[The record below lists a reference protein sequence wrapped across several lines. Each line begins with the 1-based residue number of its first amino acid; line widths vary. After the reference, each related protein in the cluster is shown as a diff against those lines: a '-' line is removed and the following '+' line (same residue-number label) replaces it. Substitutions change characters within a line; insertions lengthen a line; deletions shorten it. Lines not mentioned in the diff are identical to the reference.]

1 MSIYEQRF
9 NVQQPITAPQAGYK
23 FYQPYFEDY
32 QRRLGAGVFGTPGG
46 VGGLINQPQDI
57 PLQQTAGMTPY
68 MMMARANAMGAS
80 PYTPAYQTSAQLMD
94 EAAGGYRASTGGFDP
109 SRMISPYYD
118 PFESQVIDDTLER
131 MRRTSDQ
138 QDIAARAQDISSGA
152 FGGSRSRLL
161 AKERQRESDRGIM
174 QALAGIRSQGFQSA
188 RDAAMAENA
197 RRMAAMSGAAGGLG
211 GIAGQVLGL
220 GGQRQ
225 QEMMNYVNLLNTL
238 GGQGRDIYETGL
250 GRLYDAAVRR
260 SQEPWE
266 RIMRG
271 MNVLQGIRPGELIGG
286 YGTTVPSQPPKP
298 YSEPT
303 AIGSAIDL
311 ATGIGNLFSLFGG
324 GGKKDG
330 GYIEKPKD
338 YNAGGIVSGIVPVNM
353 QDGGD
358 AAQEMM
364 DDLPDWVKKGMESDN
379 FFERKAAMD
388 YISTVGA
395 IDLDPISDIT
405 EEGIEKAGMSGT
417 GLEALL
423 LSALAA
429 GKVKKGNIVKAG
441 QQGKAALQ
449 SLTSLLN
456 RRLRDAAEKANRR
469 KAAQR
474 KAGGKP
480 TPISGPGGRTPAL
493 TGPGTGAG
501 GPRKATFGDI
511 FGSGAA
517 GAGAGAGTEA
527 AKRTVA
533 QRLGDLIKR
542 NKGRLGA
549 GAVTV
554 AAAPFAYNYF
564 FGDDDGEVVTA
575 DPEQFEEY
583 LKLRQKEIEEAKT
596 KAEKEELMA
605 DIIRTGNRITAMG
618 RQEGYGGVTFGDLGR
633 IFVEERM
640 DLPAKEAADLAALE
654 QTAKASGMSLEE
666 YLQLG
671 QQDELAIRGESEE
684 ALAQKVLESGYA
696 RYGVDFENHPDVL
709 SGKKSGAQ
717 LRLEMMNLLKSM
729 GYEELKALS
738 KKLSDEINVSAK
750 DS

>member
-1 MSIYEQRF
+1 MPLSTTQSMDARG
-9 NVQQPITAPQAGYK
+9 ITAPQAGYK

-32 QRRLGAGVFGTPGG
+32 QRRLGASVFGTPGG
-46 VGGLINQPQDI
+46 VGGLMNQPQDI
-57 PLQQTAGMTPY
+57 PLQQTAGLSPL
-68 MMMARANAMGAS
+68 MMQARYGLSGAS
-80 PYTPAYQTSAQLMD
+80 PYSQAYDTSAQLMN
-94 EAAGGYRASTGGFDP
+94 EAAGGYRGSTAGFNP
-109 SRMISPYYD
+109 YTMISPYYN
-118 PFESQVIDDTLER
+118 PFETQVVDDTLER
-131 MRRTSDQ
+131 MRRTSAQ
-138 QDIAARAQDISSGA
+138 QDIAGRAQDVSSGA
-152 FGGSRSRLL
+152 FGGARGRLL
-161 AKERQRESDRGIM
+161 AKERQRESERGIM
-174 QALAGIRSQGFQSA
+174 QALSGIRSQGFQSA

-225 QEMMNYVNLLNTL
+225 QEMMNYLQMMDQF
-238 GGQGRDIYETGL
+238 GQGGRNIYETGL
-250 GRLYDAAVRR
+250 GRIQDAAMRR
-260 SQEPWE
+260 AQEPWE
-266 RIMRG
+266 RIMKG
-271 MNVLQGIRPGELIGG
+271 MGVLQGMKPGELVGG
-286 YGTTVPSQPPKP
+286 YGTTVPNVPPQSYQQP
-298 YSEPT
+298 T
-303 AIGSAIDL
+303 GLGNVVDL
-311 ATGIGNLFSLFGG
+311 ATGIGDLFSLFGG

-423 LSALAA
+423 LSLLAA
-429 GKVKKGNIVKAG
+429 GKARKGNPKVV
-441 QQGKAALQ
+441 QQGKTAVQ
-449 SLTSLLN
+449 SWKSLLDKK
-456 RRLRDAAEKANRR
+456 LRERAAKANARKAAEKEARR
-469 KAAQR
+469 KT
-474 KAGGKP
+474 AGIGGPKGK
-480 TPISGPGGRTPAL
+480 TPAL
-493 TGPGTGAG
+493 TGPGTGTG

-511 FGSGAA
+511 FGSGSA
-517 GAGAGAGTEA
+517 GAGAGVGTEA
-527 AKRTVA
+527 AKRTIG
-533 QRLGDLIKR
+533 QRALDVIK
-542 NKGRLGA
+542 KHPYISGGTGLGA
-549 GAVTV
+549 
-554 AAAPFAYNYF
+554 AYIGGSYL
-564 FGDDDGEVVTA
+564 FGDDDEEVPTA

-583 LKLRQKEIEEAKT
+583 LKLKQQEIEEAKT

-605 DIIRTGNRITAMG
+605 DIIRTGNRLSEAMSA
-618 RQEGYGGVTFGDLGR
+618 EGFKEVTLGDAGR
-633 IFVEERM
+633 IFGEERM
-640 DLPAKEAADLAALE
+640 DLPAKEAAELAALE

-671 QQDELAIRGESEE
+671 QQDELALRGESKE
-684 ALAQKVLESGYA
+684 ALAQKVLEDGYA
-696 RYGVDFENHPDVL
+696 QYGVDFQNHPDVL

-717 LRLEMMNLLKSM
+717 LRLEMMNSLMSM
-729 GYEELKALS
+729 GYEELKSFS
-738 KKLSDEINVSAK
+738 KKLNEEIDVSAN

>member
-1 MSIYEQRF
+1 MTTLSTTQF
-9 NVQQPITAPQAGYK
+9 NVQQPITTPQAGYK

-32 QRRLGAGVFGTPGG
+32 QRRLGSGVFGTPGG

-57 PLQQTAGMTPY
+57 PLQQTAGMTPL
-68 MMMARANAMGAS
+68 MMMARQGLMGAS
-80 PYTPAYQTSAQLMD
+80 PYTPAYDTSSQLMG
-94 EAAGGYRASTGGFDP
+94 EAAGGYRASTGGFNP
-109 SRMISPYYD
+109 YTMISPYYD
-118 PFESQVIDDTLER
+118 PFESQVVDDTLER
-131 MRRTSDQ
+131 MRRTSAQ
-138 QDIAARAQDISSGA
+138 QDIAGRAQDISSGA

-225 QEMMNYVNLLNTL
+225 QEMMNYLQMMDQF
-238 GGQGRDIYETGL
+238 GQGGRNIYETGL
-250 GRLYDAAVRR
+250 GRIQDAAMRR
-260 SQEPWE
+260 AQEPWE
-266 RIMRG
+266 RIMKG
-271 MNVLQGIRPGELIGG
+271 MGVLQGMKPGELVGG
-286 YGTTVPSQPPKP
+286 YGTTVPNVPPQSYQQP
-298 YSEPT
+298 T
-303 AIGSAIDL
+303 GLGNVVDL
-311 ATGIGNLFSLFGG
+311 ATGIGDLFSLFGG

-423 LSALAA
+423 LSLLAA
-429 GKVKKGNIVKAG
+429 GKARKGNPKVV
-441 QQGKAALQ
+441 QQGKTAVQ
-449 SLTSLLN
+449 SWKSLLDKK
-456 RRLRDAAEKANRR
+456 LRERAAKANARKAAEKEARR
-469 KAAQR
+469 KT
-474 KAGGKP
+474 AGIGGPKGK
-480 TPISGPGGRTPAL
+480 TPAL
-493 TGPGTGAG
+493 TGPGTGTG

-511 FGSGAA
+511 FGSGSA
-517 GAGAGAGTEA
+517 GAGAGVGTEA
-527 AKRTVA
+527 AKRTIG
-533 QRLGDLIKR
+533 QRALDVIK
-542 NKGRLGA
+542 KHPYISGGTGLGA
-549 GAVTV
+549 
-554 AAAPFAYNYF
+554 AYIGGSYL
-564 FGDDDGEVVTA
+564 FGDDDEEVPTA

-583 LKLRQKEIEEAKT
+583 LKLKQQEIEEAKT

-605 DIIRTGNRITAMG
+605 DIIRTGNRLSEAMSA
-618 RQEGYGGVTFGDLGR
+618 EGFKEVTLGDAGR
-633 IFVEERM
+633 IFGEERM

-671 QQDELAIRGESEE
+671 QQDELALRGESKE
-684 ALAQKVLESGYA
+684 ALAQKVLEDGYA
-696 RYGVDFENHPDVL
+696 QYGVDFQNHPDVL

-717 LRLEMMNLLKSM
+717 LRLEMMNSLMSM
-729 GYEELKALS
+729 GYEELKSFS
-738 KKLSDEINVSAK
+738 KKLNEEIDVSAN

>member
-1 MSIYEQRF
+1 MSTLSETYF
-9 NVQQPITAPQAGYK
+9 NVQQPITTPQAGYK

-57 PLQQTAGMTPY
+57 PLRQTAGMTPY

-225 QEMMNYVNLLNTL
+225 QEMMNYINLLNTL

-266 RIMRG
+266 RIMKG
-271 MNVLQGIRPGELIGG
+271 MGVLQGMKPGELIGG
-286 YGTTVPSQPPKP
+286 YGTTVPNAPPQAYQQP
-298 YSEPT
+298 T
-303 AIGSAIDL
+303 GLGSAIDL

-338 YNAGGIVSGIVPVNM
+338 YKAGGIVSGIVPVNM

-429 GKVKKGNIVKAG
+429 GKARKGNIVKAG
-441 QQGKAALQ
+441 QQGKTALQ
-449 SLTSLLN
+449 SWTSLLN
-456 RRLRDAAEKANRR
+456 KRLRDAAEKANRR

-480 TPISGPGGRTPAL
+480 TPISGPGGKTPLL

-501 GPRKATFGDI
+501 A
-511 FGSGAA
+511 SAGASA
-517 GAGAGAGTEA
+517 GAGAGAGAGAEA
-527 AKRTVA
+527 TKRTIGRRV
-533 QRLGDLIKR
+533 LDLIKR
-542 NKGRLGA
+542 RPFISG
-549 GAVTV
+549 
-554 AAAPFAYNYF
+554 AAALGGGSLLYNYLTD
-564 FGDDDGEVVTA
+564 DDDGEVLTA

-596 KAEKEELMA
+596 QAEKEELMA
-605 DIIRTGNRITAMG
+605 DIIRTGNRLSKAMSA
-618 RQEGYGGVTFGDLGR
+618 EGFKEVTLGDAGR
-633 IFVEERM
+633 IFGEERM
-640 DLPAKEAADLAALE
+640 DLPAKEAANLAALE
-654 QTAKASGMSLEE
+654 QTAKASGMSLED

-671 QQDELAIRGESEE
+671 QQDELALRGESKE

-717 LRLEMMNLLKSM
+717 LRLEMMNALMSM
-729 GYEELKALS
+729 GYEELKSFS
-738 KKLSDEINVSAK
+738 KKLINEINVSAK

>member
-1 MSIYEQRF
+1 MTTLSTTQF
-9 NVQQPITAPQAGYK
+9 NVQQPITTPQAGYK

-32 QRRLGAGVFGTPGG
+32 QRRLGSGVFGTPGG

-57 PLQQTAGMTPY
+57 PLQQTAGMTPL
-68 MMMARANAMGAS
+68 MMMARQGLMGAG
-80 PYTPAYQTSAQLMD
+80 PYTPAYKTSAQLMD

-118 PFESQVIDDTLER
+118 PFESQVIDDTLSR
-131 MRRTSDQ
+131 MRKTSAQ
-138 QDIAARAQDISSGA
+138 QDIAGRAQDVSSGA

-197 RRMAAMSGAAGGLG
+197 RRMAAISGAAGGLG

-225 QEMMNYVNLLNTL
+225 QEMMNYLQMMDQF
-238 GGQGRDIYETGL
+238 GRGGRDIYETGL
-250 GRLYDAAVRR
+250 SRIQDAAMRKA
-260 SQEPWE
+260 QEPWE

-271 MNVLQGIRPGELIGG
+271 MGVLQGMKPGELIGG
-286 YGTTVPSQPPKP
+286 YGTTVPNVPPQSYQQP
-298 YSEPT
+298 T
-303 AIGSAIDL
+303 GLGNVVDL

-364 DDLPDWVKKGMESDN
+364 DDLPDWVKEGMESDN

-395 IDLDPISDIT
+395 IDLEPISDLT

-423 LSALAA
+423 LSAMAA
-429 GKVKKGNIVKAG
+429 GKARKGNPKVV
-441 QQGKAALQ
+441 QQGKRAMQ
-449 SLTSLLN
+449 SWTSLLN
-456 RRLRDAAEKANRR
+456 KRLRDEAAKRNAR

-474 KAGGKP
+474 KA
-480 TPISGPGGRTPAL
+480 TTTSGPGAKTPLL

-501 GPRKATFGDI
+501 
-511 FGSGAA
+511 A
-517 GAGAGAGTEA
+517 GTKAGTEA

-542 NKGRLGA
+542 NKWKTGLIG
-549 GAVTV
+549 VP
-554 AAAPFAYNYF
+554 AAAIGASYF
-564 FGDDDGEVVTA
+564 FGDDDEEVPTA

-605 DIIRTGNRITAMG
+605 DIIRTGNRLSEAMSA
-618 RQEGYGGVTFGDLGR
+618 EGFKEVTLGDAGR
-633 IFVEERM
+633 IFGEERM
-640 DLPAKEAADLAALE
+640 DLPAKEAAELAALE

-671 QQDELAIRGESEE
+671 QQDELALRGESKE

-717 LRLEMMNLLKSM
+717 LRLEMMNSLMSM
-729 GYEELKALS
+729 GYEELKSFS
-738 KKLSDEINVSAK
+738 KKLSDEISVSAK

>member
-1 MSIYEQRF
+1 MTTLSTTQF
-9 NVQQPITAPQAGYK
+9 NVQQPITTPQAGYK

-32 QRRLGAGVFGTPGG
+32 QRRLGSGVFGTPGG

-57 PLQQTAGMTPY
+57 PLQQTAGMTPL
-68 MMMARANAMGAS
+68 MMMARQGLMGAS
-80 PYTPAYQTSAQLMD
+80 PYTPAYDTSSQLMG
-94 EAAGGYRASTGGFDP
+94 EAAGGYRASTGGFNP
-109 SRMISPYYD
+109 YTMISPYYD
-118 PFESQVIDDTLER
+118 PFESQVVDDTLER
-131 MRRTSDQ
+131 MRRTSAQ
-138 QDIAARAQDISSGA
+138 QDIAGRAQDISSGA

-225 QEMMNYVNLLNTL
+225 QEMMNYLNMMNQY

-250 GRLYDAAVRR
+250 SRMYDAAMRR
-260 SQEPWE
+260 AQEPWE
-266 RIMRG
+266 RIMKG
-271 MNVLQGIRPGELIGG
+271 MGVLQGMKPGELVGG
-286 YGTTVPSQPPKP
+286 YGTTVPNVPPQSYQQP
-298 YSEPT
+298 T
-303 AIGSAIDL
+303 GLGNVVDL

-364 DDLPDWVKKGMESDN
+364 DDLPDWVKEGMESDN

-388 YISTVGA
+388 YISTIGA
-395 IDLDPISDIT
+395 IDLEPIDDLT
-405 EEGIEKAGMSGT
+405 KEGIQKAGMSGT

-423 LSALAA
+423 LSLLAA
-429 GKVKKGNIVKAG
+429 GKARKGNPKVV
-441 QQGKAALQ
+441 QQGKTAVQSWKSLFDKKLRERAAA
-449 SLTSLLN
+449 SN
-456 RRLRDAAEKANRR
+456 ARKAAEKEAKR
-469 KAAQR
+469 KAA
-474 KAGGKP
+474 A
-480 TPISGPGGRTPAL
+480 ISGPGGKTPLL
-493 TGPGTGAG
+493 TGPGTGTG

-511 FGSGAA
+511 FGSGSA
-517 GAGAGAGTEA
+517 GAGAGVGTEA
-527 AKRTVA
+527 AKRTIG
-533 QRLGDLIKR
+533 QRALDVIK
-542 NKGRLGA
+542 KHPYISSGTGLGA
-549 GAVTV
+549 
-554 AAAPFAYNYF
+554 AYIGGSYL

-583 LKLRQKEIEEAKT
+583 LKLKQQEIEEAKT

-605 DIIRTGNRITAMG
+605 DIIRTGNRLSEAMSA
-618 RQEGYGGVTFGDLGR
+618 EGFKEVTLGDAGR
-633 IFVEERM
+633 IFGEERM
-640 DLPAKEAADLAALE
+640 DLPAKEAAELAALE

-671 QQDELAIRGESEE
+671 QQDELILRGESKE

-717 LRLEMMNLLKSM
+717 LRLEMMNSLMSM
-729 GYEELKALS
+729 GYEELKSFS
-738 KKLSDEINVSAK
+738 KKLSEEINVSAK

>member
-1 MSIYEQRF
+1 MTTLSTTQF
-9 NVQQPITAPQAGYK
+9 NVQQPITTPQAGYK

-32 QRRLGAGVFGTPGG
+32 QRRLGSGVFGTPGG

-57 PLQQTAGMTPY
+57 PLQQTAGMTPL
-68 MMMARANAMGAS
+68 MMQARYGLSGAS
-80 PYTPAYQTSAQLMD
+80 PYTPAYDTSSQLMG
-94 EAAGGYRASTGGFDP
+94 EAAGGYRASTGGFNP
-109 SRMISPYYD
+109 YTMISPYYD
-118 PFESQVIDDTLER
+118 PFESQVVDDTLER
-131 MRRTSDQ
+131 MRRTSAQ
-138 QDIAARAQDISSGA
+138 QDIAGRAQDVSSGA

-225 QEMMNYVNLLNTL
+225 QEMMNYLNMMNQY

-250 GRLYDAAVRR
+250 SRMYDAAMRK

-266 RIMRG
+266 RIMKG
-271 MNVLQGIRPGELIGG
+271 MGVLQGMKPGELVGG
-286 YGTTVPSQPPKP
+286 YGTTVPNVPPQSYQQP
-298 YSEPT
+298 T
-303 AIGSAIDL
+303 GLGNVVDL

-364 DDLPDWVKKGMESDN
+364 DDLPDWVKEGMESEN
-379 FFERKAAMD
+379 EFERKTAMD
-388 YISTVGA
+388 YIGTVGA
-395 IDLDPISDIT
+395 IDLDPFSDLI
-405 EEGIEKAGMSGT
+405 EGGIEKLGMSGT

-423 LSALAA
+423 LSLLAA
-429 GKVKKGNIVKAG
+429 GKARKGNPKVV
-441 QQGKAALQ
+441 QQGKTALQ
-449 SLTSLLN
+449 SWQSLLN
-456 RRLRDAAEKANRR
+456 KRLRDEAAKRNARKAAEKEAKR
-469 KAAQR
+469 KT
-474 KAGGKP
+474 AGIGGPKGK
-480 TPISGPGGRTPAL
+480 TPLL

-501 GPRKATFGDI
+501 VGTK
-511 FGSGAA
+511 
-517 GAGAGAGTEA
+517 AGTEA
-527 AKRTVA
+527 AKRTIG
-533 QRLGDLIKR
+533 QRALDVIKR

-554 AAAPFAYNYF
+554 AGLPLAYNYF

-583 LKLRQKEIEEAKT
+583 LKLKQQEIEEAKT

-605 DIIRTGNRITAMG
+605 DIIRTGNRLSEAMSA
-618 RQEGYGGVTFGDLGR
+618 EGFKEVTLGDAGR
-633 IFVEERM
+633 IFSEERM
-640 DLPAKEAADLAALE
+640 DLPAKEAAELAALE

-671 QQDELAIRGESEE
+671 QQDELAIRGESKES
-684 ALAQKVLESGYA
+684 LAQKVLESGYA
-696 RYGVDFENHPDVL
+696 RYGVDFQNHPDVL

-717 LRLEMMNLLKSM
+717 LRLEMMNSLMSM
-729 GYEELKALS
+729 GYEELKSFS
-738 KKLSDEINVSAK
+738 KKLSDEINVSAN